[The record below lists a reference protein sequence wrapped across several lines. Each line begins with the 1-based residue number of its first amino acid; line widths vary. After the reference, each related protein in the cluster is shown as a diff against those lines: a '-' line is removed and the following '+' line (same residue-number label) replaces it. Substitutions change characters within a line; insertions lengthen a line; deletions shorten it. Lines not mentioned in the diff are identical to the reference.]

1 MSGHCTDY
9 YIDENGDISEKHVYP
24 KIESESYTNREAEW
38 VRNSSRVIYSVV
50 STGMTLKIYWDSNQ
64 YSFKRIE
71 ELPKEL
77 QMKILIGAV

>member
-1 MSGHCTDY
+1 MSGQCTDY
-9 YIDENGDISEKHVYP
+9 YLDENGDIAEKYVYP
-24 KIESESYTNREAEW
+24 SHKIYTNREAEW
-38 VRNSSRVIYSVV
+38 VRNSSRVIYSVI
-50 STGMTLKIYWDSNQ
+50 STGMVLKIYWSTNQ